1 MPTILNRCILAG
13 GNDPIAQEL
22 MKGRTNV
29 SRKNLQYLSIAIVAA
44 GVFLAVWL
52 GRGTAQPASGSPK
65 IEADDIGGVVTS
77 AKGPEA
83 GVWVIAETTDLPT
96 RYIKEVVTDDR
107 GRYVIPDLPKAN
119 YSVWARGYGLVDS
132 PKAQSAP
139 GKIVD
144 LKPTVAPDKKTA
156 AMLYPANYW
165 YSMLK
170 VPEKNEFPGTGP
182 TGNGIAPTIKNQGQW
197 IHLIKTDS
205 CESCHQIGNQWT
217 RTIPPLFKNFDS
229 PAQAWARRVKSGQ
242 AGRAMVGGL
251 GQLGPER
258 ATTEF
263 GSWTDRIAHGE
274 LPAEAPPRPQG
285 VERNVVITQWD
296 WADPKAYLHDEISTD
311 KRNPTLNANG
321 LIYGS
326 PEESRDYLPV
336 LDPLHNTTSQVK
348 VPYRDPDTPGQPP
361 PLEPSAVWGDE
372 AIWDSHTTV
381 HNPMFDQTGRLWFT
395 SRLRAPE
402 NPAFCKEGSSH
413 PSAKLTPVARSGRQ
427 LAVYDP
433 KTKQVSLIDTCFGT
447 HHLLFAEDANNTLWT
462 SGGGGGGV
470 VGWLNTKVWDQT
482 HDAAKAQ
489 GWTALVL
496 DTNGN
501 GKRDPYE
508 DSEQSVATAPS
519 GESLGTS
526 SALPHISTDPKKDT
540 RLNAGFYGVAIG
552 ADGSIWGS
560 IVGFPGGIV
569 RITPGSNPPE
579 TTLAEYYE
587 VPWNNPKAKVQGYS
601 PRGMDVDRNNVAW
614 VALGSGHLA
623 SFDRRKCTGPLNGP
637 KATGQH
643 CPEGWTLYP
652 SPGPNFKNVKDSGSA
667 DSHYYDWVDQFDTL
681 GLGKNTPIA
690 TGNGSD
696 SLLALQNGKWVVMRV
711 PYPLGFF
718 AKGMDGRIDDPKTG
732 WKGKGVWTTWGTR
745 TAFHSETGKGTM
757 AKVVHFQIRPDPL
770 AD

>member
-1 MPTILNRCILAG
+1 M
-13 GNDPIAQEL
+13 
-22 MKGRTNV
+22 
-29 SRKNLQYLSIAIVAA
+29 SRKDLQYLSIAIVAA

-52 GRGTAQPASGSPK
+52 DRGAAQQASGEPK

-119 YSVWARGYGLVDS
+119 YNVWARGYGLVDS
-132 PKAQSAP
+132 PKAQTAP

-165 YSMLK
+165 YSLLK

-182 TGNGIAPTIKNQGQW
+182 TGNGIAPTVKNQGQW

-205 CESCHQIGNQWT
+205 CESCHQLGNQWT
-217 RTIPPLFKNFDS
+217 RTIPPLFKSFDS

-311 KRNPTLNANG
+311 KRNPTLNAKG

-336 LDPLHNTTSQVK
+336 LDPVHNTTSQVK
-348 VPYRDPDTPGQPP
+348 VPYRDSDTPGQPP

-433 KTKQVSLIDTCFGT
+433 KTKQVSLIDTCYGT

-508 DSEQSVATAPS
+508 DIEQSVATAPS

-526 SALPHISTDPKKDT
+526 AALPHVSTDPKKDT

>member
-1 MPTILNRCILAG
+1 MSR
-13 GNDPIAQEL
+13 
-22 MKGRTNV
+22 RT
-29 SRKNLQYLSIAIVAA
+29 LQYLSILVVGV

-52 GRGTAQPASGSPK
+52 GRGTAQQASSEPK
-65 IEADDIGGVVTS
+65 IQADDIGGIVTS
-77 AKGPEA
+77 SKGPEA

-132 PKAQSAP
+132 PKAQAAP

-144 LKPTVAPDKKTA
+144 LKPTIAPDKKTA

-182 TGNGIAPTIKNQGQW
+182 TGNGIAPTVKNQGQW

-217 RTIPPLFKNFDS
+217 RTIPPLFKNLDS

-263 GSWTDRIAHGE
+263 GSWTDRIAKGE

-296 WADPKAYLHDEISTD
+296 WADAKAYLHDEISTD
-311 KRNPTLNANG
+311 KRNPTVNANG

-336 LDPLHNTTSQVK
+336 LDPVHNTTSQVK
-348 VPYRDPDTPGQPP
+348 VPYRDSDTPAQPG

-372 AIWDSHTTV
+372 SIWDSHTTV
-381 HNPMFDQTGRLWFT
+381 HNPMFGQDGRLWFT
-395 SRLRAPE
+395 SRLRAPDK
-402 NPAFCKEGSSH
+402 NPAFCKDPSH

-433 KTKQVSLIDTCFGT
+433 KTKKIDLIDTCYGT
-447 HHLLFAEDANNTLWT
+447 HHLLFAEDANGTLWT

-501 GKRDPYE
+501 GKRDAYE
-508 DSEQSVATAPS
+508 DIEQSVATAPS

-526 SALPHISTDPKKDT
+526 AALPHISSDPKKDT
-540 RLNAGFYGVAIG
+540 RLNAGFYGVAT
-552 ADGSIWGS
+552 APDGSVWGS
-560 IVGFPGGIV
+560 ILGFPGGIV
-569 RITPGSNPPE
+569 RIVPGSNPPE
-579 TTLAEYYE
+579 TTLSEYYE
-587 VPWNNPKAKVQGYS
+587 VPWNNPKAKVQGFS

-614 VALGSGHLA
+614 VVLASGHLA
-623 SFDRRKCTGPLNGP
+623 SFDRRKCAGPLNGP

-718 AKGMDGRIDDPKTG
+718 AKGMDGRVDDAKAG

-745 TAFHSETGKGTM
+745 TPFHSETGKGTM
-757 AKVVHFQIRPDPL
+757 AKVVHFQVRPDPL